1 MTPNPNL
8 DKSAAATPGATL
20 FQNSTAT
27 SKSLEIP
34 TLSQV
39 WRPRGFFSIC
49 HGSLLLPNRNLDG
62 VYQRLELSAN
72 YCINVHSNT
81 YANLQNLSYR
91 LK

>member
-1 MTPNPNL
+1 VLLPRLVPLCSNIRRQLPKTPR
-8 DKSAAATPGATL
+8 K
-20 FQNSTAT
+20 
-27 SKSLEIP
+27 P

-72 YCINVHSNT
+72 YRINAHSNT